1 MQRMEHQAEMGV
13 IGGKN
18 VVSLETTGLEII
30 ETFFFN
36 LCAEYIM
43 WNAGL
48 EKHKLKSR
56 FPGEMSI
63 TSDRQMTP
71 LLWQKVKRN

>member
-1 MQRMEHQAEMGV
+1 MQRMEHQVETRM

-18 VVSLETTGLEII
+18 IISPETACLEII

-36 LCAEYIM
+36 LYAEYIM

-48 EKHKLKSR
+48 EKHKLDSR
-56 FPGEMSI
+56 LPREISI
-63 TSDRQMTP
+63 TSDVQMTP
-71 LLWQKVKRN
+71 PLWQKVKKN

>member
-1 MQRMEHQAEMGV
+1 MRVNRLTRDFEMQRMEHQAETGV

-18 VVSLETTGLEII
+18 IVSPETTGLEII

-43 WNAGL
+43 
-48 EKHKLKSR
+48 
-56 FPGEMSI
+56 
-63 TSDRQMTP
+63 
-71 LLWQKVKRN
+71 